1 MIDAE
6 MIAQINALGR
16 ESRAHNQAL
25 AEQREILLRAA
36 AQTLPEDVAVTVP
49 LMYPAWVG
57 SPASGI

>member
-25 AEQREILLRAA
+25 AVLQAGYDRQLQR
-36 AQTLPEDVAVTVP
+36 PAVP
-49 LMYPAWVG
+49 GA
-57 SPASGI
+57 